1 MEYKF
6 QDVLKNII
14 PGFYIL
20 FGSFIICFFNGMS
33 INKITIIM
41 NIFPAEVYLLFI
53 PLIIY
58 ILGYI
63 NDTIASFFE
72 YNIYYNIYKRP
83 SELLLNERKKRYKLS
98 DVSKIKQLL
107 NISNAEYP
115 INADNAY
122 KMFQKANSMK
132 KSNEDIS
139 EFYVS
144 YIFARNMMTSNVLVT
159 LFCFIGTLFSFHNI
173 SLWAITVVFLV
184 INILFTYRW
193 RQKSI
198 YYSKKVFNSII
209 NNT

>member
-72 YNIYYNIYKRP
+72 YNIYYNIYKR
-83 SELLLNERKKRYKLS
+83 S

-173 SLWAITVVFLV
+173 SLWTITVVFLV

-198 YYSKKVFNSII
+198 YYSKNVFNSII

>member
-72 YNIYYNIYKRP
+72 YNIYTSICNR
-83 SELLLNERKKRYKLS
+83 LLLNILQVISQKYG
-98 DVSKIKQLL
+98 L
-107 NISNAEYP
+107 N
-115 INADNAY
+115 
-122 KMFQKANSMK
+122 
-132 KSNEDIS
+132 
-139 EFYVS
+139 
-144 YIFARNMMTSNVLVT
+144 L
-159 LFCFIGTLFSFHNI
+159 
-173 SLWAITVVFLV
+173 
-184 INILFTYRW
+184 
-193 RQKSI
+193 
-198 YYSKKVFNSII
+198 
-209 NNT
+209 